1 MLSHG
6 EIGVKPGEDE
16 KSMNKQMNKQMKD
29 ERKRLANVQV

>member
-16 KSMNKQMNKQMKD
+16 KSMNKQMKD
-29 ERKRLANVQV
+29 ERKRLANV